1 MIELRLPRTVGLDHQ
16 RIGVA
21 MRVENGRIVETVVAP
36 RGGLLGR
43 PVLAVLIVS
52 TMVVIAAL
60 ALTYWGVVH

>member
-1 MIELRLPRTVGLDHQ
+1 MIELRLPRAVGLDQ
-16 RIGVA
+16 KQIGVV
-21 MRVENGRIVETVVAP
+21 MRVENGRIVETVVAA
-36 RGGLLGR
+36 RGGLFGG